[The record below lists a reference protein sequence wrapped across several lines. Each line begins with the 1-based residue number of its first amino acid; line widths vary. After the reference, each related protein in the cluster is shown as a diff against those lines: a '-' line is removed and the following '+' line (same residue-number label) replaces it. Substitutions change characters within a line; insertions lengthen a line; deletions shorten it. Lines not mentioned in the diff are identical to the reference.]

1 MSIRTCPSCLT
12 VVSPATVAA
21 FSDDIE
27 CPGCKK
33 SLTVWDGSRLLA
45 SLAGILAGL
54 LAWQLSY
61 PYAAAPGEVLGWA
74 MPVVYAFLAFG
85 AVAALV
91 LMGTADLRLK
101 SDALPAV
108 APAAAG
114 GHAHGRGTH

>member
-1 MSIRTCPSCLT
+1 MATRTCPNCLT
-12 VVSPATVAA
+12 VVSPATVVV
-21 FSDDIE
+21 FSDGME
-27 CPGCKK
+27 CPGCKR

-61 PYAAAPGEVLGWA
+61 PFAAAPDEVLGWA

-85 AVAALV
+85 AVASLV

-101 SDALPAV
+101 PDEGTA
-108 APAAAG
+108 APLAPAG
-114 GHAHGRGTH
+114 GHAHGSGSH

>member
-1 MSIRTCPSCLT
+1 MSMRTCPNCLT
-12 VVSPATVAA
+12 VVSPATVAV
-21 FSDDIE
+21 FSDEIE

-45 SLAGILAGL
+45 SLAGILAGW

-85 AVAALV
+85 AVAAVV

-101 SDALPAV
+101 PDAP
-108 APAAAG
+108 PAAPQAAAE
-114 GHAHGRGTH
+114 GHGHGSGTH